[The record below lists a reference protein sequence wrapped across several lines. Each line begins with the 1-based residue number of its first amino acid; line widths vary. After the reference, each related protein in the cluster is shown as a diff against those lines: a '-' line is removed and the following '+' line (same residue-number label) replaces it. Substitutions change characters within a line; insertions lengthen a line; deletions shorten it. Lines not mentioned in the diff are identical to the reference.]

1 MGNHNQKNKKISDI
15 FLIEGKAYNN
25 SIINQEYIIKNNDD
39 LNDSTKLNNKNYMS
53 KLKLN
58 SNHTPIE
65 PMSFENENNR
75 IIKSKYELIFFKPLL
90 SKCYI
95 SKVDKAFNKAIHKV
109 RNKDYIFKN
118 GSHPNCITNLFI
130 NNASNETKKI
140 HDKKKSFS
148 QKYILSRMNKYKK
161 ISKNHSK
168 SKSNL
173 LNPKRNINDE
183 KNIFFLK
190 KKKKKIINKKMK
202 NKYISEKAK
211 SKKLF
216 NSPSSKLLNN
226 RNHSTEKLKLF
237 FKVNE
242 TNNDKSTINYSLNKD
257 INARNYQIKESIRN
271 KENFENFPLFF
282 EKMKKNQN
290 GNIIK
295 IFNNNEKKL
304 NKKLLDYCRKEEIK
318 KLKINNINRN
328 DFENSNIFKECSK
341 TCRIKNTFG
350 IQKSFSRLKINNN
363 NLTLKKYSNLI
374 DYFVNDDSIILNT
387 KNNYNHI
394 INYEFPAINSYFHR
408 IKK

>member
-1 MGNHNQKNKKISDI
+1 MDNYNSKLMTKIPKDENYYKYDNFGNIIADSIDDLLYDKYIVNNEFKSKKELKKIKTKNNNPNEERKKRKVENKKKNSGLNINIDKNKFKLKKSINDEKRILGNHNQKNKKISDI

-202 NKYISEKAK
+202 NIYISEKAK

-216 NSPSSKLLNN
+216 NSPSKLLNN
-226 RNHSTEKLKLF
+226 RNKTKTF
-237 FKVNE
+237 FQ
-242 TNNDKSTINYSLNKD
+242 S
-257 INARNYQIKESIRN
+257 Q
-271 KENFENFPLFF
+271 
-282 EKMKKNQN
+282 
-290 GNIIK
+290 
-295 IFNNNEKKL
+295 
-304 NKKLLDYCRKEEIK
+304 
-318 KLKINNINRN
+318 
-328 DFENSNIFKECSK
+328 
-341 TCRIKNTFG
+341 
-350 IQKSFSRLKINNN
+350 
-363 NLTLKKYSNLI
+363 
-374 DYFVNDDSIILNT
+374 
-387 KNNYNHI
+387 
-394 INYEFPAINSYFHR
+394 
-408 IKK
+408 